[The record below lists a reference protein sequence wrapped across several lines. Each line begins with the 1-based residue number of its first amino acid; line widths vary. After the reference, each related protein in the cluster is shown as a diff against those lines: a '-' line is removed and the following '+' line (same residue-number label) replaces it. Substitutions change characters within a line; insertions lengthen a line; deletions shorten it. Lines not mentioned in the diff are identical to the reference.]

1 MGHNYQITEY
11 CHHFLESYILEG
23 DVCIDATAGKGKD
36 TEFLRRLVGE
46 AGKVYA
52 FDIQKE
58 AVDATKERMLQKG
71 YVSNVE
77 VIHDSHEKI
86 QSYVKEEVSAILF
99 NLGYLPGGNHA
110 ISTSGKTSIQAI
122 KAGMDLLKKDGIISV
137 CIYSGKDSGYEER
150 NEVLSFLKSLDS
162 KKWLVILH
170 QYYNRQNDPPI
181 PAFII
186 RLH

>member
-1 MGHNYQITEY
+1 MSYHYQITEY
-11 CHHFLESYILEG
+11 CHRVLAPYIAEG
-23 DVCIDATAGKGKD
+23 DICIDATAGKGKD
-36 TEFLRRLVGE
+36 TEFLCRLVGKT
-46 AGKVYA
+46 GKVYA

-58 AVDATKERMLQKG
+58 AVEATKERMLQKG
-71 YVSNVE
+71 YVDNVE

-86 QSYVKEEVSAILF
+86 QMYVREEVSAIVF
-99 NLGYLPGGNHA
+99 NLGYLPGGDHA
-110 ISTSGKTSIQAI
+110 ISTSGKTSVQAI

-150 NEVLSFLKSLDS
+150 DEVLAFLKSLDS

-181 PAFII
+181 PAFLI
-186 RLH
+186 RLY